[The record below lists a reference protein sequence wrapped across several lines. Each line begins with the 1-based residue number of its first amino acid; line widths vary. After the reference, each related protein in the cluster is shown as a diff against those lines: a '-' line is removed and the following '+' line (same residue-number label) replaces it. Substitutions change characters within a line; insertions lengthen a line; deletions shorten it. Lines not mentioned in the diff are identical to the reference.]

1 MEHKPEPKWSGKAC
15 AELKGSKAD
24 QVWLLFEDFFSI
36 DKWLPGIDT
45 CLQVHGVSGEP
56 GCIRYCASSSTSAS
70 SDGSTEKMTCWA
82 TERLLAIDRNDLCL
96 SYEVVDSNMGFKAY
110 VATIKVLQD
119 DKSDQDQC
127 NIEWSFEADPVEGW
141 RLAGL
146 VSYVESS
153 LQAMTTR
160 MEKALLTS
168 K

>member
-15 AELKGSKAD
+15 AELNGSKAN
-24 QVWLLFEDFFSI
+24 QVWPLLEDFFSI
-36 DKWLPGIDT
+36 DKWLPGIET

-56 GCIRYCASSSTSAS
+56 GCIRYCATSSTS
-70 SDGSTEKMTCWA
+70 SDGSGEKMTSWA
-82 TERLLAIDRNDLCL
+82 TERLLAIDQNDLCF
-96 SYEVVDSNMGFKAY
+96 SYEVVDSNMGFKSY

-119 DKSDQDQC
+119 DNSDPDRC

-141 RLAGL
+141 TLAYL

-153 LQAMTTR
+153 LQAMTMR
-160 MEKALLTS
+160 MEKALLTR